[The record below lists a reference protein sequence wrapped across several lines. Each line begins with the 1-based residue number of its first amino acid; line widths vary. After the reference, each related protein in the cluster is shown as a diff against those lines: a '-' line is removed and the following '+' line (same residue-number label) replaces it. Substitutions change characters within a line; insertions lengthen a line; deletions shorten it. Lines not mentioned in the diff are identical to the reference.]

1 MADNW
6 QLKAILSAVDKM
18 SPVLKSVGQTA
29 RTTRKYLADVG
40 SSATALAGQV
50 GVPLGL
56 LSGAAGALSVAGLKK
71 IVTDFSDVT
80 SKISD
85 SSRGLGLTTDEYQR
99 MGFIAEQSGTSVEE
113 LGSSL
118 GRLNKGIA
126 LAAAGKNKDFAAL
139 FQKAGISMRDANG
152 QLRSATDL
160 LPEVADLFARNQNAA
175 TQARMGNAIFGKSW
189 QALAPLLNDGSAG
202 INQLALRYKELGLNI
217 DQGAIKAGDEFGD
230 KMGEAQRVVNSYSYA
245 IGAKLL
251 PVLAPLLEKTIQWAV
266 ANRELIS
273 TRVATFVAEFADS
286 MSKVDWN
293 AVVQGIADIVN
304 GVRGFVEWI
313 GGAKNALIALII
325 VMNAQ
330 AIAATI
336 GLGMSIFRLG
346 MHITGMTGKALASV
360 APLQTMTT
368 GMKGAELRA
377 ATLGNALGRLSAAG
391 GLVTAA
397 MTGWQVGGMLNEY
410 ILDPLARL
418 VSGDKEG
425 TLGTA
430 LYDLFND
437 DPMAK
442 MAAQDAGRRPLV
454 SPQSRGRVDGSI
466 RIDVNGLPPG
476 SRVEQLAAGGDMPI
490 DLNAG
495 YSSAALGMP

>member
-18 SPVLKSVGQTA
+18 SPVLKTVSQAA
-29 RTTRKYLADVG
+29 RNTRKYLGDVG
-40 SSATALAGQV
+40 SSATKLAGQI

-56 LSGAAGALSVAGLKK
+56 MSTAASAFTVAGLKK
-71 IVTDFSDVT
+71 IVTDFTDVT
-80 SKISD
+80 GRLGDQSQ
-85 SSRGLGLTTDEYQR
+85 GLKLTTGELQR
-99 MGFIAEQSGTSVEE
+99 LGYIAQQSGTDVNVLGASV
-113 LGSSL
+113 GK
-118 GRLNKGIA
+118 LNQGIA
-126 LAAAGKNKDFAAL
+126 LAASGKNKDLAAL
-139 FQKAGISMRDANG
+139 FEKAGISVRDANG

-175 TQARMGNAIFGKSW
+175 VQARMGNALFGRSW
-189 QALAPLLNDGSAG
+189 QTLAPLLNDGSAG
-202 INQLALRYKELGLNI
+202 LERMTQRYRALGIEI
-217 DQGAIKAGDEFGD
+217 DENAVRAGEEFGD
-230 KMGEAQRVVNSYSYA
+230 RMDDGRAVLASYSNTIA
-245 IGAKLL
+245 SKLL
-251 PVLAPLLEKTIQWAV
+251 PVLSPLLERTIQWAV

-273 TRVATFVAEFADS
+273 TRVAAFAGDLANALAR
-286 MSKVDWN
+286 VDWN
-293 AVVQGIADIVN
+293 AVVQGITDIVN

-377 ATLGNALGRLSAAG
+377 ATLGNTIGRLSAAG
-391 GLVTAA
+391 GLLTAA

-418 VSGDKEG
+418 VSGDKDG
-425 TLGTA
+425 TFGTA
-430 LYDLFND
+430 LADLFQD

-442 MAAQDAGRRPLV
+442 MAAQDASRRQLV
-454 SPQSRGRVDGSI
+454 GPQSRGRVDGSI

-476 SRVEQLAAGGDMPI
+476 SRVEQVAAGGDMPI
-490 DLNAG
+490 DLSAG